1 MAVGWNGADP
11 VGSVDPTQY
20 ELGTEFLV
28 NSDITITHVR
38 VWADA
43 TEINL
48 SGRAGRIW
56 STGGAELGVATMPTD
71 LPTGWS
77 THALTTPVE
86 RTAGSRFIVS
96 FGTGGNEGALSQGL
110 NSNVVSADGAVTAL
124 GFANATGGINGR
136 FRAGVPGAFPNSGNA
151 NHAFYGADI
160 VYTLGIGGN
169 TAPEITAAT
178 VVHLGSST
186 VAATITATDAETL
199 VGATYRYDW
208 GDGSAVSSTNHPTN
222 SANHAYSVPGTYP
235 VLLWVTD
242 AEGATDYVARYVE
255 IPDTA
260 TEGSITPSE
269 ILDLLVSRTKRM
281 KKFAAVLK
289 HEPRSA
295 PTDFVTAA
303 FFLGAP
309 NAAPGGF
316 QTVKRVSDLQ
326 HAGMRLDVICR
337 LYMDAKKAVP
347 WNDKPPSLDNI
358 DQVLLEY
365 AELILREC
373 HAHVSFGIEDSG
385 VWTDANGADSEGL
398 GGLIGYLDQDQTKFR
413 ICEIYIPV
421 IISTYFQQG
430 E

>member
-11 VGSVDPTQY
+11 VGSIDPTQY

-28 NSDITITHVR
+28 NSDITVTHVR

-43 TEINL
+43 TEVNL

-56 STGGAELGVATMPTD
+56 STGGAELGVASMPTD

-77 THALTTPVE
+77 THALATPVE
-86 RTAGSRFIVS
+86 RTAGSRFVVS
-96 FGTGGNEGALSQGL
+96 FGTGGNEGALSHGL
-110 NSNVVSADGAVTAL
+110 DSNVVSADGAVTAL
-124 GFANATGGINGR
+124 GFANATGTINGR
-136 FRAGVPGAFPNSGNA
+136 FRVGVPGVFPNNGNA

-160 VYTLGIGGN
+160 AYTLGIGGN
-169 TAPEITAAT
+169 TPPVIAAAS
-178 VVHLGSST
+178 VVHLGGS
-186 VAATITATDAETL
+186 VAVATINATDAESLT
-199 VGATYRYDW
+199 GASYHYDW
-208 GDGSAVSSTNHPTN
+208 GDGSPVSSSNHPTN
-222 SANHAYSVPGTYP
+222 SASHTYAVPGTYP

-242 AEGATDYVARYVE
+242 AEGAAAYSARYVE
-255 IPDTA
+255 IPDTT

-269 ILDLLVSRTKRM
+269 ILDLLVSRTKRL
-281 KKFAAVLK
+281 KKFSAVLK

-295 PTDFVTAA
+295 PTEFVTAA

-337 LYMDAKKAVP
+337 LYMDAKLPVP
-347 WNDKPPSLDNI
+347 WNGKTASLDNI
-358 DQVLLEY
+358 DQVLLEH
-365 AELILREC
+365 AEVILREC
-373 HAHVSFGIEDSG
+373 HAHVSFGIVDSG
-385 VWTDANGADSEGL
+385 MWTDANGADSEGL